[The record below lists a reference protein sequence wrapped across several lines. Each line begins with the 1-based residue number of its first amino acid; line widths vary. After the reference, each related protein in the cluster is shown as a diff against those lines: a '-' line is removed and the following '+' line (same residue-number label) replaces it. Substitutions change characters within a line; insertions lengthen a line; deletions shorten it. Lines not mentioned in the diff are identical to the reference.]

1 MRAGPFWYANV
12 QSRHDTMAGFAVMS
26 CASPKAF
33 AEMDD
38 FHFPQPAVLESPIPR
53 KEAPRG

>member
-1 MRAGPFWYANV
+1 MRAGAFWYANV
-12 QSRHDTMAGFAVMS
+12 QSRHVTIARFAVRS

-38 FHFPQPAVLESPIPR
+38 FHFPQPAVLPLAFPL